1 MRTTTWLRN
10 SVAAALLALTFGQT
24 LPAQNLY
31 GEDLVWRLAS
41 PSEIREVTSIG
52 ARKLRKESRQAE
64 PLFVLTPPPFSDV
77 PAAPPSEANVT
88 PRRAKQWKLPP
99 WTNIDPALPADLP
112 EEVRKEWEARQKA
125 SEPANVWSEIPVVGQ
140 DQNRP
145 SIFLRPRPVAPGE
158 EFIFRNK
165 ELPPA
170 FSLRRYHDGDENVF
184 VEIAAYGGTTSFKA
198 EEAYRAMKEA
208 ATKQDPLLG
217 LGEEA
222 FLTRVVVTKEPKSAQ
237 SEEQPFIDGPAL
249 PTAPP
254 FAEIA
259 PSDIARPDLLD
270 SGRAVALAAPAF
282 TDVAVADLEGKRVIF
297 HQGPKK
303 YVPKGGEVKQSLMV
317 AVAFFPDQAVTLTFA
332 IEERLGN
339 VQDLIAVAMLAQRKL
354 REDIVARD

>member
-1 MRTTTWLRN
+1 ML
-10 SVAAALLALTFGQT
+10 SFGGT
-24 LPAQNLY
+24 ARAQNLY

-52 ARKLRKESRQAE
+52 ARKLRKESKRAE
-64 PLFVLTPPPFSDV
+64 PLFVLTPPPFSDI
-77 PAAPPSEANVT
+77 PAAPPSEANIT
-88 PRRAKQWKLPP
+88 PRRAKQWDLPP
-99 WTNIDPALPADLP
+99 WTNIDPALPPDLP

-125 SEPANVWSEIPVVGQ
+125 SEPADVWSEVPVAGQ
-140 DQNRP
+140 NENRH

-158 EFIFRNK
+158 EFVFRNK
-165 ELPPA
+165 EIPPA

-184 VEIAAYGGTTSFKA
+184 VELAAYGGTTSFKA

-208 ATKQDPLLG
+208 ATKQEPLLG
-217 LGEEA
+217 IGEEA
-222 FLTRVVVTKEPKSAQ
+222 FLTRVVVTKDSKPTED
-237 SEEQPFIDGPAL
+237 EEQPFIDGPAP

-259 PSDIARPDLLD
+259 PSDPARPDLLD
-270 SGRAVALAAPAF
+270 SGRAVALEAPAF
-282 TDVAVADLEGKRVIF
+282 TDVAVADLEGKRVTF
-297 HQGPKK
+297 DRGPKK
-303 YVPKGGEVKQSLMV
+303 YVPKGGEIKQSLTV
-317 AVAFFPDQAVTLTFA
+317 VVAFFPDQAVTLTFA